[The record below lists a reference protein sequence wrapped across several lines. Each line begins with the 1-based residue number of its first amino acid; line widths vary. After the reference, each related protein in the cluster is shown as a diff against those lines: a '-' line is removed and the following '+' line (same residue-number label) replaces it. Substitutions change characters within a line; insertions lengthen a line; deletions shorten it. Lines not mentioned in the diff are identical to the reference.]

1 MSSMPSSKSSKSS
14 DSGWMETIR
23 TVIYAVL
30 IALVMRTFAY
40 EPFSIPSGSML
51 PTLEI
56 GDYLFVSKYSYGYSK
71 HSFPFSIAPIKG
83 RILASEQPVEQGD
96 VIVFKLP
103 TDNNTD
109 YIKRAIGMP
118 GDTVQMIRGR
128 LYINGRMVRRRALGK
143 LSNGYQTV
151 TQYEET
157 LPNGVKHLIWES
169 SDTNSYD
176 NTRLFTVPKGYYFM
190 MGDNRDNSL
199 DSRAKVGFVP
209 LENLVGRAEVIF
221 FSHNGGASLF
231 KPWTWPTGIRW
242 GRIFNGID

>member
-1 MSSMPSSKSSKSS
+1 MSSVPSSKSEEG
-14 DSGWMETIR
+14 GWMETIR
-23 TVIYAVL
+23 TVVYAVL

-71 HSFPFSIAPIKG
+71 HSFPFSAAPIEG
-83 RILASEQPVEQGD
+83 RILGGKQPVEQGD

-103 TDNNTD
+103 SDNSTD
-109 YIKRAIGMP
+109 YIKRAIGLP
-118 GDTVQMIRGR
+118 GDTVQVIRGR
-128 LYINGRMVRRRALGK
+128 LYINGRIVKRKEVGK
-143 LSNGYQTV
+143 LTNGYQTV

-157 LPNGVKHLIWES
+157 LPNGVKHMIWENA
-169 SDTNSYD
+169 DTNAYD
-176 NTRLFTVPKGYYFM
+176 NTRLYTVPEGHYFF

-209 LENLVGRAEVIF
+209 LENLVGRADVIF
-221 FSHNGGASLF
+221 FSHNDQASLF
-231 KPWTWPTGIRW
+231 QPWTWPAGIRW
-242 GRIFNGID
+242 ERLFNGID